1 MKRRD
6 IVIGLLVLVLLGGVL
21 YWRQRN
27 RVSEEMKVPETLS
40 SIEEQIEDK
49 FNLQIPEDVDKAEMK
64 AVEGK
69 SGTAIATRK
78 FENGKFTHEVLADL
92 PEAEAGAYY
101 EGWLVKGEEGKEGH
115 SLISTGRLSLAK
127 GGWMLS
133 FVSTKD
139 YSDHEKVIVS
149 FEKKADKTI
158 EEPILEGTF

>member
-101 EGWLVKGEEGKEGH
+101 EGWLVKGEEGKEGY
-115 SLISTGRLSLAK
+115 SLISTGQMRIAK
-127 GGWMLS
+127 GGWVLDFKS
-133 FVSTKD
+133 NTD
-139 YSDHEKVIVS
+139 YSDHNKVIVTL
-149 FEKKADKTI
+149 DKTVDTKP
-158 EEPILEGTF
+158 EEYILGGSF

>member
-69 SGTAIATRK
+69 SGTVIATRK

-92 PEAEAGAYY
+92 PEAEADAYY
-101 EGWLVKGEEGKEGH
+101 E
-115 SLISTGRLSLAK
+115 IGR
-127 GGWMLS
+127 
-133 FVSTKD
+133 
-139 YSDHEKVIVS
+139 
-149 FEKKADKTI
+149 
-158 EEPILEGTF
+158 